1 MVNWSRAPIEV
12 IQAFESRRNGR
23 GPVGALALW
32 ATWAVESLY
41 YLDDLDQAHT
51 SNPQSEAGHHPHV
64 IDIAHV
70 RWATGT
76 SITSLDLC
84 AAVLGREYCG
94 LTNSNELDLR
104 DFDLAGRRNVI
115 TQRHALLPAQ
125 ALAWVDGALSDTR
138 YTEIQGARN
147 PLTHSRLIRK
157 FVLSNP
163 RTDFVVTATGTTFAA
178 RDLVVLAKELARD
191 QVSAF
196 LEVLDRL

>member
-1 MVNWSRAPIEV
+1 MEV
-12 IQAFESRRNGR
+12 IQVFESRRKDR
-23 GPVGALALW
+23 GSAGGALALW
-32 ATWAVESLY
+32 AAWAVEGLH

-51 SNPQSEAGHHPHV
+51 SNPLSHAGHHPHV

-84 AAVLGREYCG
+84 AAVLGRECCG
-94 LTNSNELDLR
+94 WTNPNELDLR
-104 DFDLAGRRNVI
+104 DFDPAGGRDVI
-115 TQRHALLPAQ
+115 TQRRALLPAP
-125 ALAWVDGALSDTR
+125 ALGWVDGALSDRR

-147 PLTHSRLIRK
+147 PLTHSRLIRR

-178 RDLVVLAKELARD
+178 RELVVLAKELAQD

-196 LEVLDRL
+196 LDVIDRL